1 MLRIRR
7 IVLGAVISLGVILGI
22 YTTVHGMSVGVNQ
35 GKLGS
40 HYENIYARSSSADF
54 STTSSLNSVQSDQ
67 TGRGHGCDSDYQHTA
82 PDD

>member
-7 IVLGAVISLGVILGI
+7 IVLGAVISLGVIIGI
-22 YTTVHGMSVGVNQ
+22 YTTVHVSLGVSQ

-54 STTSSLNSVQSDQ
+54 STTSSLNQVQSDQ